1 MLSVHGRRPMA
12 VILEPIATALLKAGV
27 TPNTVTIGGAVVTAV
42 IALALIPTGHLFLAA
57 VLSGIFAALDMV
69 DGTMTRRRGGGTSFG
84 ATLDASC
91 DRVTDGILFAAI
103 TWWLVYSDHAHP
115 AIVAASLCV
124 LITSQVI
131 SYVKARAEAGGI
143 EIIGGLVE
151 RPERLILGL
160 VGIGLEGLGV
170 PYAVEVAIVLLAV
183 GSIATVIQRLIMA
196 SRDPQAQAP
205 MAPPAGSPEA
215 SRG

>member
-12 VILEPIATALLKAGV
+12 VVLEPIAKALLKAGV
-27 TPNTVTIGGAVVTAV
+27 TPNTVTIGGALVTGL
-42 IALALIPTGHLFLAA
+42 ISLLLIPTGHLFLAA

-69 DGTMTRRRGGGTSFG
+69 DGTMARLRGGGTSFG

-103 TWWLVYSDHAHP
+103 TWWLVYVDNAHP

-143 EIIGGLVE
+143 DIIGGLVE
-151 RPERLILGL
+151 RPERLIVGL
-160 VGIGLEGLGV
+160 LGIGLEGLGV
-170 PYAVEVAIVLLAV
+170 SYAVEVSIVALAI
-183 GSIATVIQRLIMA
+183 GSIVTVVQRLAMA
-196 SRDPQAQAP
+196 SRDPHAQAP
-205 MAPPAGSPEA
+205 IAPPAGSPEVT
-215 SRG
+215 RG